1 MSVAVF
7 GTARSKWMS
16 NEAVRVCSLL
26 KEAQP
31 LGKRFAELGSGEQ
44 WHAHD
49 DAGDEEKLA
58 RGRLLSRYGV
68 WMLVELCP
76 PNDNADVDVL
86 GRLISM
92 LFQVHS
98 FKPRPASVNHFYNQ
112 TYSAPVVRRNC
123 LPTGLE
129 CWRSAGAPQAAVHQR
144 LADASGGHAPGGHP
158 VVSAAASQGVRACRR
173 PLVGHSFSVTLF

>member
-1 MSVAVF
+1 MSVALF

-98 FKPRPASVNHFYNQ
+98 SPALLLSIMLQPNIFCSSGSTQ
-112 TYSAPVVRRNC
+112 
-123 LPTGLE
+123 LPTYRTRVLAQR
-129 CWRSAGAPQAAVHQR
+129 WSASNRST
-144 LADASGGHAPGGHP
+144 
-158 VVSAAASQGVRACRR
+158 SATG
-173 PLVGHSFSVTLF
+173 

>member
-7 GTARSKWMS
+7 GSARSKWMS

-98 FKPRPASVNHFYNQ
+98 FKPRPTSVNHFYNQ
-112 TYSAPVVRRNC
+112 TYFVLQWFDATAYLPDSSVGAALERLKPQYISDWLMQVAATHQEVILSC
-123 LPTGLE
+123 LLPHPKE
-129 CWRSAGAPQAAVHQR
+129 YARV
-144 LADASGGHAPGGHP
+144 GGHW
-158 VVSAAASQGVRACRR
+158 
-173 PLVGHSFSVTLF
+173 FVTAFL